1 MRTPNDTLQT
11 APAISWIVVRVVLIA
26 VVAVGAFVLNPFVGW
41 QWVAVILA
49 VTAAVVPQTLAAWGG
64 AACIM
69 IGMLLSEPD
78 LGRAMLAVLVVHAIH
93 VLTSLT
99 LVIPRGSRV
108 VLAALRP
115 TAIRFVLVQA
125 IAQPLTIAVMLGV
138 DGVEGTAPWAVV
150 AGGGAVVA
158 VAVLLLVKAN
168 PRRSD
173 VRRRV

>member
-1 MRTPNDTLQT
+1 MRASNDTLQT
-11 APAISWIVVRVVLIA
+11 ASAVSWIVVRVVLIA
-26 VVAVGAFVLNPFVGW
+26 VVAVGAFVLNPLVGW

-49 VTAAVVPQTLAAWGG
+49 VTAAVFPQTFAAWGG
-64 AACIM
+64 AACIVL
-69 IGMLLSEPD
+69 GMLLSEPD

-93 VLTSLT
+93 VVTSLT

-125 IAQPLTIAVMLGV
+125 IAQPLMIAVMLV
-138 DGVEGTAPWAVV
+138 DGAEGTAPWAVV

-158 VAVLLLVKAN
+158 LAVLLLVKAN
-168 PRRSD
+168 RRQAAG
-173 VRRRV
+173 RRRV